1 MFTAWPR
8 VTPNTVTGEGTISV
22 HTLAAMLAR
31 VGTNAAFVS
40 VDVAGVAYIS
50 RWTVTVEH
58 ATDGVGVTL
67 RALSTGVADTGVIS
81 MAK

>member
-1 MFTAWPR
+1 
-8 VTPNTVTGEGTISV
+8 
-22 HTLAAMLAR
+22 MLKVMCEYR
-31 VGTNAAFVS
+31 TSSFFHTNAAFVS